1 MANWEAGVAFSPV
14 LRLRLPAFV
23 ARFALDAAPGGAEA
37 AEAAELHL
45 GLPGLCELRE
55 LILGGGFTRL
65 DAAPRE
71 FALAFKLPARPYG
84 EGDEPFA
91 DKSRSTGGGGGGA
104 GGAYVSHEE
113 YDGDDGGGFGLG
125 DDEDEDGDRGGGGSD
140 GGGGGGGGGWPR
152 RPQRGPAL
160 DAELAESVL
169 AQMASRSGAD
179 VASLVMRF
187 RAGEDFDVLVDEV
200 GAM

>member
-1 MANWEAGVAFSPV
+1 MSHWQILYTEEGVAYYH
-14 LRLRLPAFV
+14 
-23 ARFALDAAPGGAEA
+23 DAATRRSVWCAPDDWRLSADGLRYENRVTGEA
-37 AEAAELHL
+37 RANPAA
-45 GLPGLCELRE
+45 
-55 LILGGGFTRL
+55 
-65 DAAPRE
+65 AA
-71 FALAFKLPARPYG
+71 FAQ
-84 EGDEPFA
+84 
-91 DKSRSTGGGGGGA
+91 GGGGGG
-104 GGAYVSHEE
+104 
-113 YDGDDGGGFGLG
+113 
-125 DDEDEDGDRGGGGSD
+125 SD
-140 GGGGGGGGGWPR
+140 GGGGGGGGWPR